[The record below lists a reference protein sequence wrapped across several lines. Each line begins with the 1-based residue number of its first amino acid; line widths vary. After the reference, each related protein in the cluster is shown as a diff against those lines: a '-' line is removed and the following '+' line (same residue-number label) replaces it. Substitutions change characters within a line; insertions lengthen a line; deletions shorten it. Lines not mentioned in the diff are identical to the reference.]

1 MLFFFRLKINNM
13 MIVNDCA
20 FLKFAGTQTQL
31 CMTTQIKEGIYT
43 TTSKATQLQD
53 RMDPSM
59 ATKINDGI

>member
-1 MLFFFRLKINNM
+1 MLFFLRLKINKM

-20 FLKFAGTQTQL
+20 FLKLAGTQTLL

-43 TTSKATQLQD
+43 TTSKATQLWD

-59 ATKINDGI
+59 ATKLNDGI